1 MHVGNLAASVDIAA
15 REVITDA
22 GYGDAFTHRVGHGI
36 GIKAHESP
44 YLNKGE
50 VNVTLRTGMV
60 FTSEPG
66 IYLVNKF
73 GVRHEDVLLI
83 KEDGELE
90 VLSGHRA
97 RGPWDP

>member
-1 MHVGNLAASVDIAA
+1 MQAGNSAASVDIAA
-15 REVITDA
+15 RKVIANA

-50 VNVTLRTGMV
+50 VNVTLRAGMV

-66 IYLVNKF
+66 IYLVDKF
-73 GVRHEDVLLI
+73 GVRHEDVLLVRGN
-83 KEDGELE
+83 GEPE
-90 VLSGHRA
+90 ILSGHRA
-97 RGPWDP
+97 TGPWDP